1 MDLARARPQ
10 LVTMISRFLKG
21 QFQLL
26 LLLLALTLLAVPAGL
41 ACKCKKGKAKESC
54 VSLPVLFATDRAQIL
69 DTKKDLDYGKQIVFP
84 LDSISYGVKRTDA
97 TADFS
102 DKSEIEKMA
111 SLGWVVY
118 PPELTKTS
126 LQRDYLIQQPGV
138 EQSHALTGFDQLVDK
153 TKTMVEESGK
163 HQIVIYVHGCCL
175 DFDGSIGQAA
185 ELASS
190 VKAPVVAYCWGCS
203 KGYGGSSVSF
213 PRTQERFNKF
223 MLQML
228 TAFPNERISIVSSS
242 IGVQLVHHFCLERR
256 PEDYGNRTIDEIVY
270 SRGDLDDVVLKS
282 QLDAI
287 TRHSKKVI
295 IIVAKNDF
303 QINISGTLRWFFY
316 PSQHGE
322 RVGHLR
328 SSLQT
333 ESPLTVLDVSPLK
346 LGHVIPYDCVAE
358 LISNKGDVPS
368 DSRLFHYNHQEDN
381 LYRVEY
387 QESERKHSATSSST
401 QSMVK

>member
-1 MDLARARPQ
+1 
-10 LVTMISRFLKG
+10 
-21 QFQLL
+21 
-26 LLLLALTLLAVPAGL
+26 
-41 ACKCKKGKAKESC
+41 
-54 VSLPVLFATDRAQIL
+54 
-69 DTKKDLDYGKQIVFP
+69 
-84 LDSISYGVKRTDA
+84 
-97 TADFS
+97 
-102 DKSEIEKMA
+102 
-111 SLGWVVY
+111 
-118 PPELTKTS
+118 
-126 LQRDYLIQQPGV
+126 
-138 EQSHALTGFDQLVDK
+138 
-153 TKTMVEESGK
+153 
-163 HQIVIYVHGCCL
+163 
-175 DFDGSIGQAA
+175 
-185 ELASS
+185 
-190 VKAPVVAYCWGCS
+190 
-203 KGYGGSSVSF
+203 
-213 PRTQERFNKF
+213 
-223 MLQML
+223 ML